1 MSDQE
6 MSPPAADEPCTE
18 REPLLPPLCP
28 SNTPKEELAV
38 VQRCLERWSHEV
50 DRQVREL
57 KRQMAEITARI
68 ENMFDEPGLRQVPYR
83 LHSVLVHEGQAGSGH
98 YWAYVFHPRRRVWLK
113 FNDNTVSE
121 STWDSLC
128 LESFGGH
135 HNTSAYCL
143 VYIDCNRSELM
154 DDRLRVDKEAGMV
167 EPADEAESL
176 SLPLRQYVD
185 EDNRQFQEAIDNW
198 NSQPKGGASED
209 AVCAG
214 GAGGDQPMA
223 EEPEDCASTATSWQ
237 WEDLSARHAAISLP
251 QTLDLLKAT
260 VAAALPDTSVKEV
273 LKEAALRSRQSVYDL
288 SEEMSSDPG
297 GIDHR
302 MSNMA
307 VYLARNGAEQRDLN
321 WLLLEQFAH
330 RAVSAVPVL
339 RDVYK
344 TASLEL
350 GKLVERCS
358 AEERR
363 QYRCWHVHYN
373 EFRFIAWS
381 TVLGLGELAK
391 EKYTEALMYLLQA
404 CERNEQLVT
413 EQQPDRG
420 LDPQL
425 LANFRRRAIM
435 GLNKR
440 AVDTFLSGQLE
451 QAVELTQE
459 ATVPALLQ
467 LARSGLAADRDAA
480 EDVRNKWCSL
490 LGQPLDDSSQRV
502 LQEIITHLIE
512 PASEHERAPLPIKIQ
527 LSVKRCGCPQRP
539 ADSDTILL
547 VLPGGAEL
555 KPRAGESLPPLVRRP
570 PRPATPGAQP
580 AGRLSRP
587 RAAGRRGPE
596 LPELTSGS
604 ELRLE
609 LAKPGAER
617 LTAAGFGRPAAIS
630 EDAALPDGDNNNEEN
645 LGWRVEEERPRRPSP
660 ELAAGPLSPPSPGHL
675 TVSDGSDSDPD
686 NWGEP
691 LLSDDERSSPE
702 PEQPVWEG
710 PFRRPMLRPPADMG
724 SYSPCAYR
732 APLTDRPA
740 AAAPGV
746 PAAPAAAATEAPG
759 AAAAAP
765 APAPPAGRG
774 ESYRPPSPPDE
785 EDRGVREAASVL
797 VAMSG
802 RGTPTA
808 RPGSPAEDR
817 PRLRHNAEP
826 GLLTL
831 QQPGGPPPAAGTR
844 EKSNPG
850 SAASGTCPK
859 LRELLS
865 RPPTVTRAD
874 TPDPAAA
881 ARARRLEEERMKRR
895 ARKQELVDRY
905 NAELWADCSIEETAA
920 GKRQREENLSP
931 APRPLQQARRAPVS
945 PAAAIGGTEMTGG
958 GTKGAEVAAG
968 GPENAKGSA
977 GGPDGAKMTT
987 GGKKQL
993 ACEAMREHPDVINNS
1008 QKASVIKKTPNGRHS
1023 SADSE
1028 GANLSAAA
1036 NGNGHWGGAG
1046 GEYGGGSGQVTT
1058 ELDLLTLSD
1067 SRQLSGG
1074 GSSQS

>member
-1 MSDQE
+1 MTVNQSSFTYFQSTEREAAQMLDQLREITGVQDEEVLSRALMDSRAAGGSYDVARAVALLVEGCQTADQPAEPVAPRAAQPAPKRPAERRVRFSSADASDTDLRRAIELSLQDRASGSGGSGSASGSVAAASAGITREEEDIAKVLEASIADQNAGTKRKRGSPWLDPHNPNERIRDGDWPVGLKNVGNTCWFSAVVQSLFHLPAFRGLVLRYRPVKRERPSAQEERTGQFMLELRRLFALLVASEKRYVDPSAAVDLLKKVLDGGGTDSQQDISEFTHKLLEWLEEAFKYAETEEEAGRGDSRSRNPMISLFYGQYKTEGVRDGVSYAQPETFGQFPLSVVPGRDLHEALEASMTPGAGAQQWFTVLPPVLLLELSRFHFDQALARTEKIHDRLTFPSEMYMDRYLEINKNMVTVKRAEIATLRQKLRQLRKRLDQYLSFGASAPRLPLGQLLRHTLQYARGDPAGDEPAPDVEMENATAVTSMVVDSPSSSPSAGRRAAVPAAALPSDQE
-6 MSPPAADEPCTE
+6 MSPPAAAESCTE

-260 VAAALPDTSVKEV
+260 VDAALPDTSVKEV

-527 LSVKRCGCPQRP
+527 G
-539 ADSDTILL
+539 
-547 VLPGGAEL
+547 
-555 KPRAGESLPPLVRRP
+555 
-570 PRPATPGAQP
+570 
-580 AGRLSRP
+580 
-587 RAAGRRGPE
+587 
-596 LPELTSGS
+596 
-604 ELRLE
+604 
-609 LAKPGAER
+609 
-617 LTAAGFGRPAAIS
+617 
-630 EDAALPDGDNNNEEN
+630 
-645 LGWRVEEERPRRPSP
+645 VE
-660 ELAAGPLSPPSPGHL
+660 
-675 TVSDGSDSDPD
+675 
-686 NWGEP
+686 
-691 LLSDDERSSPE
+691 
-702 PEQPVWEG
+702 Q
-710 PFRRPMLRPPADMG
+710 
-724 SYSPCAYR
+724 
-732 APLTDRPA
+732 
-740 AAAPGV
+740 
-746 PAAPAAAATEAPG
+746 
-759 AAAAAP
+759 
-765 APAPPAGRG
+765 
-774 ESYRPPSPPDE
+774 
-785 EDRGVREAASVL
+785 
-797 VAMSG
+797 
-802 RGTPTA
+802 
-808 RPGSPAEDR
+808 
-817 PRLRHNAEP
+817 
-826 GLLTL
+826 
-831 QQPGGPPPAAGTR
+831 
-844 EKSNPG
+844 
-850 SAASGTCPK
+850 
-859 LRELLS
+859 
-865 RPPTVTRAD
+865 
-874 TPDPAAA
+874 
-881 ARARRLEEERMKRR
+881 
-895 ARKQELVDRY
+895 
-905 NAELWADCSIEETAA
+905 
-920 GKRQREENLSP
+920 
-931 APRPLQQARRAPVS
+931 
-945 PAAAIGGTEMTGG
+945 
-958 GTKGAEVAAG
+958 
-968 GPENAKGSA
+968 
-977 GGPDGAKMTT
+977 
-987 GGKKQL
+987 QL
-993 ACEAMREHPDVINNS
+993 AQRYQDALS
-1008 QKASVIKKTPNGRHS
+1008 QLKQDG
-1023 SADSE
+1023 
-1028 GANLSAAA
+1028 
-1036 NGNGHWGGAG
+1036 
-1046 GEYGGGSGQVTT
+1046 
-1058 ELDLLTLSD
+1058 
-1067 SRQLSGG
+1067 
-1074 GSSQS
+1074 